1 MKLVLFLF
9 CCSLSLSAAMAQ
21 SPAHE
26 KDNNALE
33 RSKIAA
39 ERARLEAGFQAE
51 EAACKSRF
59 AVNAC
64 LQEIRPRRNAAMA
77 DLRRQ
82 ELLINEADRKAR
94 AADQIQK
101 TEDKSSL
108 ERQQQRAEQEKK
120 AQQETERRSE
130 RNDQRG
136 QSQAKSEADASANMD
151 AAQTRQ
157 KNSQSKAEEAK
168 IRHEQAAANVEA
180 AQARQKNS
188 QSKAEEAKTRH
199 EQAAS
204 NVLDAK
210 VRSEKAAQNQ
220 AERDKRLKDKSN
232 SNRQPLPAPP

>member
-1 MKLVLFLF
+1 MKFVLFLF
-9 CCSLSLSAAMAQ
+9 CCGLSLGAAMAQ
-21 SPAHE
+21 SPAQE

-64 LQEIRPRRNAAMA
+64 LQEIRPRRNEAMA
-77 DLRRQ
+77 ELRRQ
-82 ELLINEADRKAR
+82 DLLINEADRKAR
-94 AADQIQK
+94 GADQIQK
-101 TEDKSSL
+101 TEDKNNL

-120 AQQETERRSE
+120 AQQETDRRSD

-136 QSQAKSEADASANMD
+136 QSQAKSAADANANVE

-157 KNSQSKAEEAK
+157 KNSQSKAG
-168 IRHEQAAANVEA
+168 
-180 AQARQKNS
+180 
-188 QSKAEEAKTRH
+188 EAKTRH
-199 EQAAS
+199 EQAAA
-204 NVLDAK
+204 NVQDAK

-232 SNRQPLPAPP
+232 STRKPLPAPP

>member
-21 SPAHE
+21 SPAQE

-82 ELLINEADRKAR
+82 DLLINEADRKAR

-120 AQQETERRSE
+120 AQQEAERRSE
-130 RNDQRG
+130 RHDQRG
-136 QSQAKSEADASANMD
+136 QSQAKSAADAS
-151 AAQTRQ
+151 
-157 KNSQSKAEEAK
+157 
-168 IRHEQAAANVEA
+168 ANVEA
-180 AQARQKNS
+180 AQTRQKNS

-232 SNRQPLPAPP
+232 STRKPLPAPP

>member
-1 MKLVLFLF
+1 MKFVLFLF
-9 CCSLSLSAAMAQ
+9 CCGLSLGAAMAQ
-21 SPAHE
+21 SPDQE
-26 KDNNALE
+26 KAKNALD

-64 LQEIRPRRNAAMA
+64 LQEIRSRRNEAMA

-82 ELLINEADRKAR
+82 DLLINESDRKAR

-101 TEDKSSL
+101 TEDKNSL

-120 AQQETERRSE
+120 AQQEADRRSE
-130 RNDQRG
+130 SNDQRG
-136 QSQAKSEADASANMD
+136 QSQAKSAADANANVE

-157 KNSQSKAEEAK
+157 KNSQSKAGEAK
-168 IRHEQAAANVEA
+168 NRNEQAAANV
-180 AQARQKNS
+180 Q
-188 QSKAEEAKTRH
+188 
-199 EQAAS
+199 
-204 NVLDAK
+204 DAK
-210 VRSEKAAQNQ
+210 VRSEKADQSQ

-232 SNRQPLPAPP
+232 STRKPLSAPP

>member
-21 SPAHE
+21 SPAQE

-39 ERARLEAGFQAE
+39 ERARLEAGFQSE

-82 ELLINEADRKAR
+82 DLLINEAERKAR
-94 AADQIQK
+94 GADQIQK

-136 QSQAKSEADASANMD
+136 QSQAKSAADASANVE
-151 AAQTRQ
+151 AAETRQ
-157 KNSQSKAEEAK
+157 KNSQSKAG
-168 IRHEQAAANVEA
+168 
-180 AQARQKNS
+180 
-188 QSKAEEAKTRH
+188 EAKTRH

>member
-9 CCSLSLSAAMAQ
+9 CCSLSLGAAMAQ
-21 SPAHE
+21 SPAQE

-82 ELLINEADRKAR
+82 DLLINEAERKAR
-94 AADQIQK
+94 GADQIQK

-136 QSQAKSEADASANMD
+136 QSQAKSAADASANVE
-151 AAQTRQ
+151 AAETRQ
-157 KNSQSKAEEAK
+157 KNSQSKAG
-168 IRHEQAAANVEA
+168 
-180 AQARQKNS
+180 
-188 QSKAEEAKTRH
+188 EAKTRH

-210 VRSEKAAQNQ
+210 VRSEKAAQNE
-220 AERDKRLKDKSN
+220 AERDKRLKEKSN
-232 SNRQPLPAPP
+232 SARKPLPAPP

>member
-1 MKLVLFLF
+1 MKFVLFLF
-9 CCSLSLSAAMAQ
+9 CCGLSLGAAMAQ
-21 SPAHE
+21 SPAQE
-26 KDNNALE
+26 KDSNALE

-82 ELLINEADRKAR
+82 DLLINEAERKAR
-94 AADQIQK
+94 GADQIQK

-136 QSQAKSEADASANMD
+136 QSQAKSAADASANVE
-151 AAQTRQ
+151 AAETRQ
-157 KNSQSKAEEAK
+157 KNSQSKAG
-168 IRHEQAAANVEA
+168 
-180 AQARQKNS
+180 
-188 QSKAEEAKTRH
+188 EAKTRH

-220 AERDKRLKDKSN
+220 AERDQRLKHKSN

>member
-1 MKLVLFLF
+1 MKFLLFLS
-9 CCSLSLSAAMAQ
+9 CCGLSLGVAIAQ
-21 SPAHE
+21 SPAQE
-26 KDNNALE
+26 KTNNALE
-33 RSKIAA
+33 RSKIAS

-51 EAACKSRF
+51 ETACKSRF

-64 LQEIRPRRNAAMA
+64 LQEIRPRRNEAMA

-82 ELLINEADRKAR
+82 DLLINESDRKAR

-101 TEDKSSL
+101 TEEKSNL

-136 QSQAKSEADASANMD
+136 QSQAKSAADASANVE

-157 KNSQSKAEEAK
+157 KNSQSKAG
-168 IRHEQAAANVEA
+168 
-180 AQARQKNS
+180 
-188 QSKAEEAKTRH
+188 EAKTRH
-199 EQAAS
+199 EQAAA
-204 NVLDAK
+204 NVQDAK

-232 SNRQPLPAPP
+232 STRKPLPAPP

>member
-9 CCSLSLSAAMAQ
+9 CCSLSLGAAMAQ
-21 SPAHE
+21 SPAQE

-82 ELLINEADRKAR
+82 DILINEADRKVR

-120 AQQETERRSE
+120 AQQEAERRSE
-130 RNDQRG
+130 RHDQRG
-136 QSQAKSEADASANMD
+136 QSQAKSAADASANVE
-151 AAQTRQ
+151 AAETRQ
-157 KNSQSKAEEAK
+157 KNSQSKAG
-168 IRHEQAAANVEA
+168 
-180 AQARQKNS
+180 
-188 QSKAEEAKTRH
+188 EAKTRH

>member
-9 CCSLSLSAAMAQ
+9 CCSLSLGAAMAQ
-21 SPAHE
+21 SPAQE

-64 LQEIRPRRNAAMA
+64 LQEIRPRRNEAMA

-82 ELLINEADRKAR
+82 DLLINESDRKAR

-108 ERQQQRAEQEKK
+108 ERLQQRADQEKK
-120 AQQETERRSE
+120 AQQEAERRSE

-136 QSQAKSEADASANMD
+136 QSQAKSAADASANVE

-157 KNSQSKAEEAK
+157 KT
-168 IRHEQAAANVEA
+168 
-180 AQARQKNS
+180 S

-232 SNRQPLPAPP
+232 STRQPLPAPP

>member
-21 SPAHE
+21 SPAQE

-82 ELLINEADRKAR
+82 DLLINEAERKAR
-94 AADQIQK
+94 GADQIQK
-101 TEDKSSL
+101 TVDKSSL

-136 QSQAKSEADASANMD
+136 QSQAKSAADASANVE
-151 AAQTRQ
+151 AAETRQ
-157 KNSQSKAEEAK
+157 KNSQSKAG
-168 IRHEQAAANVEA
+168 
-180 AQARQKNS
+180 
-188 QSKAEEAKTRH
+188 EAKTRH

-232 SNRQPLPAPP
+232 SNRKPLPAPP

>member
-9 CCSLSLSAAMAQ
+9 CCGLSLGAAMAQ
-21 SPAHE
+21 SPAQE
-26 KDNNALE
+26 KTNNALD

-51 EAACKSRF
+51 ETACKSRF

-64 LQEIRPRRNAAMA
+64 LQEIRPRRNEAMA

-82 ELLINEADRKAR
+82 DLLINESERKAR

-101 TEDKSSL
+101 TEEKSNL

-120 AQQETERRSE
+120 AQQETERRSD
-130 RNDQRG
+130 RNEQRG
-136 QSQAKSEADASANMD
+136 QSQAKSAADASANVE

-157 KNSQSKAEEAK
+157 KNSQSKAG
-168 IRHEQAAANVEA
+168 
-180 AQARQKNS
+180 
-188 QSKAEEAKTRH
+188 EAKTRH
-199 EQAAS
+199 EQAAA
-204 NVLDAK
+204 NVQDAK

-220 AERDKRLKDKSN
+220 AERDKRLKDKS
-232 SNRQPLPAPP
+232 SSTRKPLPAPP

>member
-9 CCSLSLSAAMAQ
+9 CCGLSLGAAMAQ
-21 SPAHE
+21 SPDQE
-26 KDNNALE
+26 KVNNALE

-39 ERARLEAGFQAE
+39 ERERLEAGFQAE
-51 EAACKSRF
+51 ETVCKSRF

-82 ELLINEADRKAR
+82 DLLINESDRKAR
-94 AADQIQK
+94 AADQVQK
-101 TEDKSSL
+101 TEDKSNL

-136 QSQAKSEADASANMD
+136 QSQAKSAADAS
-151 AAQTRQ
+151 
-157 KNSQSKAEEAK
+157 
-168 IRHEQAAANVEA
+168 ANVEA
-180 AQARQKNS
+180 AQTRQQNS
-188 QSKAEEAKTRH
+188 QSKAGEAKTRH
-199 EQAAS
+199 EQAAA
-204 NVLDAK
+204 NVQDAK

-220 AERDKRLKDKSN
+220 AERDKRLKEKSN
-232 SNRQPLPAPP
+232 STRKPLPAPP